1 MRAGGG
7 LVRVL
12 VVEDELKL
20 GSALEEGL
28 SEAQYTVDLA
38 LDGEEGL
45 DFARVTSYDAI
56 ILDVMLPRV
65 DGLEVC
71 RRLRAAGT
79 LTPNLLLTARD
90 ALDDKVVG
98 LDSGAD
104 DYLTKPFAF
113 AELLARLRAL
123 LRRDSSKKEGILR
136 VSDLSLDPAAQR
148 VRWGDRTVELT
159 TREYRILETL
169 VRRPGWVVGREAIVE
184 SVWGFDYPDSSNLIE
199 VYIGRLRRKLS
210 ENGAPHL
217 IQTVR
222 GSGYRLQEPAP

>member
-1 MRAGGG
+1 M
-7 LVRVL
+7 RVL

-65 DGLEVC
+65 D
-71 RRLRAAGT
+71 
-79 LTPNLLLTARD
+79 
-90 ALDDKVVG
+90 
-98 LDSGAD
+98 
-104 DYLTKPFAF
+104 F